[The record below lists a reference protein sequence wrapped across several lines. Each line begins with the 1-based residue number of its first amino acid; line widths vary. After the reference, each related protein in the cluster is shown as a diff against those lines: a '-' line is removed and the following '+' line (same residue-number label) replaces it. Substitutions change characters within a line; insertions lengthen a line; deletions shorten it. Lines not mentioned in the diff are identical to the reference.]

1 VAYVE
6 IIWDLD
12 DDENG
17 NVLHIAQY
25 GIHKQDV
32 ADILFDS
39 HVLDFSRS
47 TGSPIAFGV
56 ISDGRTV
63 AVVYEQVDD
72 VPVYPI
78 TAYENEA

>member
-1 VAYVE
+1 MAYVE

-17 NVLHIAQY
+17 NVLHIAQH

-32 ADILFDS
+32 VDILFDP

-56 ISDGRTV
+56 ISYGRTV